1 MAFSNTY
8 DTSNTGSAVSNR
20 EGLSDLLTI
29 FAPEETPVL
38 SSLGKE
44 KISSTF
50 FEWTVDGLAAPVTTG
65 IGEGD
70 AVTSYTDKFAARAR
84 IGNYVQKFRRDYM
97 VSDLQEAVDS
107 GGPAKI
113 AQAEAKASREI

>member
-38 SSLGKE
+38 STLGKE
-44 KISSTF
+44 KVSSTF
-50 FEWTVDGLAAPVTTG
+50 FEWTVDGLASPVTTG

-70 AVTSYTDKFAARAR
+70 DVTSYTDK
-84 IGNYVQKFRRDYM
+84 
-97 VSDLQEAVDS
+97 L
-107 GGPAKI
+107 
-113 AQAEAKASREI
+113 